1 MKNKI
6 FSVLVGLLAVFLG
19 ACSDD
24 DDVLTT
30 SSVHVNGGPLEESIT
45 PTSARVRIRLN
56 ETAGIGEVGICYG
69 VQTDKSALLSYG
81 DVLKV
86 EKVDSVMYLDLTELE
101 SATTYSYVA
110 YAKYENASV
119 ADVHSVVRSFTTQ
132 SADLYLTPSRLN
144 RSATGRLDTVKI
156 TTTFDFWAVAEYDY
170 DWITYEKKDT
180 LLILKTQDNS
190 GAEIRSAILKIQAGS
205 RTQSL
210 AVMQAA
216 PTISLSADTLEVS
229 AKGATG
235 SFIVRSD
242 VAWSIDKDADWV
254 TCSVEKDSIVNFTA
268 EVNTGSEERFGH
280 ITVSVSDQLYKIFT
294 VAQRS
299 GALAVTKTNLSYG
312 LKGGEEGFVVECNTD
327 DWTFSSDKSWCKPEW
342 IQGTDSIAVR
352 VDPNDTEA
360 AVRTATITVQKEQ
373 SVKKVTVSQESGLML
388 SDVSLENLVF
398 WGGNGD
404 IKVKAYTD
412 SWTVESV
419 TDDFTA
425 SRTNDSIVTVSVA
438 NLNTTAQEI
447 TGSVTIK
454 AGNLT
459 QTMTLV
465 QPCAVIDWGT
475 EEVKFSYT
483 GGTKSNT
490 SGNYIGMTKYKVE
503 GTGVSWLTVG
513 SEGVSFVQGTDGY
526 MVVAGEDDAFVTL
539 NLTATANN
547 TGKTRT
553 ATITGVWEGVTES
566 FTVTQMDASSVVV
579 LPALEA
585 GVLAGNYTL
594 TEEGYTGYVHF
605 GDKIYTKAE
614 YDEITTELE
623 AAGTSLYDDRYAKF
637 RAADYDYAMGLDNGN
652 TAYPLLFKINQVEST
667 ADGAPSGAYEV
678 EIVTMY
684 EPVNTALESDYI
696 AYYDKNTKTLYF
708 EFDYYSW
715 GIRSNRT
722 LYQNFGFCRIIF
734 SDTGCYFKVKTVPT
748 VKTVITV

>member
-459 QTMTLV
+459 QTMTFV
-465 QPCAVIDWGT
+465 QTGAVIDWST
-475 EEVKFSYT
+475 EDVKFSYT

-503 GTGVSWLTVG
+503 GTDVSWLTVG

-715 GIRSNRT
+715 ASGQTEHCIRT
-722 LYQNFGFCRIIF
+722 LVFAE
-734 SDTGCYFKVKTVPT
+734 
-748 VKTVITV
+748 

>member
-19 ACSDD
+19 ACSDN

-398 WGGNGD
+398 GGGNGD

-715 GIRSNRT
+715 ASGQTEHCIRT
-722 LYQNFGFCRIIF
+722 LVFAE
-734 SDTGCYFKVKTVPT
+734 
-748 VKTVITV
+748 

>member
-19 ACSDD
+19 ACSDN

-190 GAEIRSAILKIQAGS
+190 GTEIRSAILKIQAGS

-637 RAADYDYAMGLDNGN
+637 RAVDYDYAMGLDNGN

-715 GIRSNRT
+715 ASGQTEHCIRT
-722 LYQNFGFCRIIF
+722 LVFAE
-734 SDTGCYFKVKTVPT
+734 
-748 VKTVITV
+748 

>member
-156 TTTFDFWAVAEYDY
+156 TTTFDSWAVAEYDY

-242 VAWSIDKDADWV
+242 IAWSIDKDADWV

-280 ITVSVSDQLYKIFT
+280 ITVSVSDQLYKVFT

-299 GALAVTKTNLSYG
+299 GALAVTKKDLSYG

-327 DWTFSSDKSWCKPEW
+327 DWTCSSDKSWCKPER

-425 SRTNDSIVTVSVA
+425 SRTNDSIVTVSVV

-503 GTGVSWLTVG
+503 GTDVSWLTVG

-614 YDEITTELE
+614 YDAITTELE

-715 GIRSNRT
+715 ASGQTEHCIRT
-722 LYQNFGFCRIIF
+722 LVFAE
-734 SDTGCYFKVKTVPT
+734 
-748 VKTVITV
+748 

>member
-156 TTTFDFWAVAEYDY
+156 TTTFDSWAVAEYDY

-242 VAWSIDKDADWV
+242 IAWSIDKDADWV

-425 SRTNDSIVTVSVA
+425 SRTNDSIVTVSVV

-503 GTGVSWLTVG
+503 GTDVSWLTVG

-614 YDEITTELE
+614 YDAITTELE

-715 GIRSNRT
+715 ASGQTEHCIRT
-722 LYQNFGFCRIIF
+722 LVFAE
-734 SDTGCYFKVKTVPT
+734 
-748 VKTVITV
+748 

>member
-156 TTTFDFWAVAEYDY
+156 TTTFDSWAVAEYDY

-327 DWTFSSDKSWCKPEW
+327 DWTFSSDKSWCKPER

-715 GIRSNRT
+715 ASGQTEHCIRT
-722 LYQNFGFCRIIF
+722 LVFAE
-734 SDTGCYFKVKTVPT
+734 
-748 VKTVITV
+748 

>member
-438 NLNTTAQEI
+438 NLNTTAQGI

-637 RAADYDYAMGLDNGN
+637 RAVDYDYAMGLDNGN

-715 GIRSNRT
+715 ASGQTEHCIRT
-722 LYQNFGFCRIIF
+722 LVFAE
-734 SDTGCYFKVKTVPT
+734 
-748 VKTVITV
+748 

>member
-425 SRTNDSIVTVSVA
+425 SRTNDSIVTVSVV

-614 YDEITTELE
+614 YDAITTELE

-715 GIRSNRT
+715 ASGQTEHCIRT
-722 LYQNFGFCRIIF
+722 LVFAE
-734 SDTGCYFKVKTVPT
+734 
-748 VKTVITV
+748 

>member
-101 SATTYSYVA
+101 SATSYSYVA

-503 GTGVSWLTVG
+503 GTDVSWLTVG

-715 GIRSNRT
+715 ASGQTEHCIRT
-722 LYQNFGFCRIIF
+722 LVFAE
-734 SDTGCYFKVKTVPT
+734 
-748 VKTVITV
+748 

>member
-254 TCSVEKDSIVNFTA
+254 ICSVEKDSIVNFTA

-503 GTGVSWLTVG
+503 GTDVSWLTVG

-715 GIRSNRT
+715 ASGQTEHCIRT
-722 LYQNFGFCRIIF
+722 LVFAE
-734 SDTGCYFKVKTVPT
+734 
-748 VKTVITV
+748 

>member
-56 ETAGIGEVGICYG
+56 ETAGIGEAGICYG

-715 GIRSNRT
+715 ASGQTEHCIRT
-722 LYQNFGFCRIIF
+722 LVFAE
-734 SDTGCYFKVKTVPT
+734 
-748 VKTVITV
+748 

>member
-19 ACSDD
+19 ACSDN

-503 GTGVSWLTVG
+503 GTDVSWLTVG

-684 EPVNTALESDYI
+684 EPVNMALESDYI

-715 GIRSNRT
+715 ASGQTEHCIRT
-722 LYQNFGFCRIIF
+722 LVFAE
-734 SDTGCYFKVKTVPT
+734 
-748 VKTVITV
+748 

>member
-1 MKNKI
+1 M
-6 FSVLVGLLAVFLG
+6 
-19 ACSDD
+19 
-24 DDVLTT
+24 
-30 SSVHVNGGPLEESIT
+30 
-45 PTSARVRIRLN
+45 
-56 ETAGIGEVGICYG
+56 
-69 VQTDKSALLSYG
+69 
-81 DVLKV
+81 
-86 EKVDSVMYLDLTELE
+86 
-101 SATTYSYVA
+101 
-110 YAKYENASV
+110 
-119 ADVHSVVRSFTTQ
+119 
-132 SADLYLTPSRLN
+132 
-144 RSATGRLDTVKI
+144 
-156 TTTFDFWAVAEYDY
+156 
-170 DWITYEKKDT
+170 
-180 LLILKTQDNS
+180 
-190 GAEIRSAILKIQAGS
+190 
-205 RTQSL
+205 
-210 AVMQAA
+210 
-216 PTISLSADTLEVS
+216 
-229 AKGATG
+229 
-235 SFIVRSD
+235 
-242 VAWSIDKDADWV
+242 
-254 TCSVEKDSIVNFTA
+254 
-268 EVNTGSEERFGH
+268 
-280 ITVSVSDQLYKIFT
+280 
-294 VAQRS
+294 
-299 GALAVTKTNLSYG
+299 SYG

-327 DWTFSSDKSWCKPEW
+327 DWTFSSDKSWCKPER

-425 SRTNDSIVTVSVA
+425 SRTNDSIVTVSVV

-503 GTGVSWLTVG
+503 GTDVSWLTVG

-614 YDEITTELE
+614 YDAITTELE
-623 AAGTSLYDDRYAKF
+623 AAGTSLYDDRYAEL
-637 RAADYDYAMGLDNGN
+637 RGLPITTMLWGWIMEI
-652 TAYPLLFKINQVEST
+652 LLIH
-667 ADGAPSGAYEV
+667 
-678 EIVTMY
+678 
-684 EPVNTALESDYI
+684 
-696 AYYDKNTKTLYF
+696 YYLRL
-708 EFDYYSW
+708 
-715 GIRSNRT
+715 IRWN
-722 LYQNFGFCRIIF
+722 LLQ
-734 SDTGCYFKVKTVPT
+734 TGLLQELMKLKS
-748 VKTVITV
+748 

>member
-352 VDPNDTEA
+352 VDPSDTEA

-715 GIRSNRT
+715 ASGQTEHCIRT
-722 LYQNFGFCRIIF
+722 LVFAE
-734 SDTGCYFKVKTVPT
+734 
-748 VKTVITV
+748 

>member
-30 SSVHVNGGPLEESIT
+30 SSVHVNGPLEESIT

-280 ITVSVSDQLYKIFT
+280 ITVSVSDQLYKVFT

-299 GALAVTKTNLSYG
+299 GALAVTKTDLSYG

-503 GTGVSWLTVG
+503 GTDVSWLTVG

-614 YDEITTELE
+614 YDAITTELE

-715 GIRSNRT
+715 ASGQTEHCIRT
-722 LYQNFGFCRIIF
+722 LVFAE
-734 SDTGCYFKVKTVPT
+734 
-748 VKTVITV
+748 

>member
-447 TGSVTIK
+447 TGSVRIK

-503 GTGVSWLTVG
+503 GTDVSWLTVG

-715 GIRSNRT
+715 ASGQTEHCIRT
-722 LYQNFGFCRIIF
+722 LVFAE
-734 SDTGCYFKVKTVPT
+734 
-748 VKTVITV
+748 

>member
-180 LLILKTQDNS
+180 LLILKNQDNS

-715 GIRSNRT
+715 ASGQTEHCIRT
-722 LYQNFGFCRIIF
+722 LVFAE
-734 SDTGCYFKVKTVPT
+734 
-748 VKTVITV
+748 

>member
-156 TTTFDFWAVAEYDY
+156 TTTFDSWAVAEYDY

-425 SRTNDSIVTVSVA
+425 SRTNDSIVTVSVV

-715 GIRSNRT
+715 ASGQTEHCIRT
-722 LYQNFGFCRIIF
+722 LVFAE
-734 SDTGCYFKVKTVPT
+734 
-748 VKTVITV
+748 

>member
-388 SDVSLENLVF
+388 SDVSLKNLVF

-503 GTGVSWLTVG
+503 GTDVSWLTVG

-715 GIRSNRT
+715 ASGQTEHCIRT
-722 LYQNFGFCRIIF
+722 LVFAE
-734 SDTGCYFKVKTVPT
+734 
-748 VKTVITV
+748 

>member
-299 GALAVTKTNLSYG
+299 GALAVTKTDLSYG

-388 SDVSLENLVF
+388 SDISLENLVF

-503 GTGVSWLTVG
+503 GTDVSWLTVG

-715 GIRSNRT
+715 ASGQTEHCIRT
-722 LYQNFGFCRIIF
+722 LVFAE
-734 SDTGCYFKVKTVPT
+734 
-748 VKTVITV
+748 

>member
-667 ADGAPSGAYEV
+667 AGGAPSGAYEV

-715 GIRSNRT
+715 ASGQTEHCIRT
-722 LYQNFGFCRIIF
+722 LVFAE
-734 SDTGCYFKVKTVPT
+734 
-748 VKTVITV
+748 

>member
-483 GGTKSNT
+483 RGTKSNT

-715 GIRSNRT
+715 ASGQTEHCIRT
-722 LYQNFGFCRIIF
+722 LVFAE
-734 SDTGCYFKVKTVPT
+734 
-748 VKTVITV
+748 

>member
-360 AVRTATITVQKEQ
+360 ALRTATITVQKEQ

-503 GTGVSWLTVG
+503 GTDVSWLTVG

-715 GIRSNRT
+715 ASGQTEHCIRT
-722 LYQNFGFCRIIF
+722 LVFAE
-734 SDTGCYFKVKTVPT
+734 
-748 VKTVITV
+748 

>member
-352 VDPNDTEA
+352 VNPNDTEA

-715 GIRSNRT
+715 ASGQTEHCIRT
-722 LYQNFGFCRIIF
+722 LVFAE
-734 SDTGCYFKVKTVPT
+734 
-748 VKTVITV
+748 

>member
-19 ACSDD
+19 ACSDN

-242 VAWSIDKDADWV
+242 IAWSIDKDADWV

-715 GIRSNRT
+715 ASGQTEHCIRT
-722 LYQNFGFCRIIF
+722 LVFAE
-734 SDTGCYFKVKTVPT
+734 
-748 VKTVITV
+748 

>member
-30 SSVHVNGGPLEESIT
+30 SSVHVNGGLLEESIT

-503 GTGVSWLTVG
+503 GTDVSWLTVS

-637 RAADYDYAMGLDNGN
+637 RAVDYDYAMGLDNGN

-715 GIRSNRT
+715 ASGQTEHCIRT
-722 LYQNFGFCRIIF
+722 LVFAE
-734 SDTGCYFKVKTVPT
+734 
-748 VKTVITV
+748 

>member
-45 PTSARVRIRLN
+45 PASARVRIRLN

-101 SATTYSYVA
+101 SATTYSYIA

-156 TTTFDFWAVAEYDY
+156 TTTFDSWAVAEYDY

-242 VAWSIDKDADWV
+242 IAWSIDKDADWV

-280 ITVSVSDQLYKIFT
+280 ITVSVSDQLYKVFT

-299 GALAVTKTNLSYG
+299 GALAVTKTDLSYG

-503 GTGVSWLTVG
+503 GTDVSWLTVG

-715 GIRSNRT
+715 ASGQTEHCIRT
-722 LYQNFGFCRIIF
+722 LVFAE
-734 SDTGCYFKVKTVPT
+734 
-748 VKTVITV
+748 

>member
-614 YDEITTELE
+614 YDEIPTELE

-715 GIRSNRT
+715 ASGQTEHCIRT
-722 LYQNFGFCRIIF
+722 LVFAE
-734 SDTGCYFKVKTVPT
+734 
-748 VKTVITV
+748 

>member
-156 TTTFDFWAVAEYDY
+156 TTTFDSWAVAEYDY

-280 ITVSVSDQLYKIFT
+280 ITVSVSDQLYKVFT

-614 YDEITTELE
+614 YDAITTELE

-715 GIRSNRT
+715 ASGQTEHCIRT
-722 LYQNFGFCRIIF
+722 LVFAE
-734 SDTGCYFKVKTVPT
+734 
-748 VKTVITV
+748 

>member
-132 SADLYLTPSRLN
+132 SADLYLTLSRLN

-503 GTGVSWLTVG
+503 GTDVSWLTVG

-715 GIRSNRT
+715 ASGQTEHCIRT
-722 LYQNFGFCRIIF
+722 LVFAE
-734 SDTGCYFKVKTVPT
+734 
-748 VKTVITV
+748 

>member
-19 ACSDD
+19 ACSDN

-190 GAEIRSAILKIQAGS
+190 GAEIRSAISKIQAGS

-268 EVNTGSEERFGH
+268 EVNTGSEERFGN

-637 RAADYDYAMGLDNGN
+637 RAVDYDYAMGLDNGN

-715 GIRSNRT
+715 ASGQTEHCIRT
-722 LYQNFGFCRIIF
+722 LVFAE
-734 SDTGCYFKVKTVPT
+734 
-748 VKTVITV
+748 

>member
-19 ACSDD
+19 ACSDN

-299 GALAVTKTNLSYG
+299 GALAVTKTDLSYG

-637 RAADYDYAMGLDNGN
+637 RAVDYDYAMGLDNGN

-715 GIRSNRT
+715 ASGQTEHCIRT
-722 LYQNFGFCRIIF
+722 LVFAE
-734 SDTGCYFKVKTVPT
+734 
-748 VKTVITV
+748 

>member
-19 ACSDD
+19 ACSDN

-614 YDEITTELE
+614 YDAITTELE

-637 RAADYDYAMGLDNGN
+637 RAVDYDYAMGLDNGN

-715 GIRSNRT
+715 ASGQTEHCIRT
-722 LYQNFGFCRIIF
+722 LVFAE
-734 SDTGCYFKVKTVPT
+734 
-748 VKTVITV
+748 

>member
-242 VAWSIDKDADWV
+242 IAWSIDKDADWV

-280 ITVSVSDQLYKIFT
+280 ITVSVSDQLYKVFT

-299 GALAVTKTNLSYG
+299 GALAVTKTDLSYG

-503 GTGVSWLTVG
+503 GTDVSWLTVG

-566 FTVTQMDASSVVV
+566 FTVTQMDALSVVV

-715 GIRSNRT
+715 ASGQTEHCIRT
-722 LYQNFGFCRIIF
+722 LVFAE
-734 SDTGCYFKVKTVPT
+734 
-748 VKTVITV
+748 

>member
-526 MVVAGEDDAFVTL
+526 MVVAGEDDAL

-715 GIRSNRT
+715 ASGQTEHCIRT
-722 LYQNFGFCRIIF
+722 LVFAE
-734 SDTGCYFKVKTVPT
+734 
-748 VKTVITV
+748 

>member
-229 AKGATG
+229 AKGAMG

-503 GTGVSWLTVG
+503 GTDVSWLTVG

-715 GIRSNRT
+715 ASGQTEHCIRT
-722 LYQNFGFCRIIF
+722 LVFAE
-734 SDTGCYFKVKTVPT
+734 
-748 VKTVITV
+748 

>member
-352 VDPNDTEA
+352 GDPNDTEA

-715 GIRSNRT
+715 ASGQTEHCIRT
-722 LYQNFGFCRIIF
+722 LVFAE
-734 SDTGCYFKVKTVPT
+734 
-748 VKTVITV
+748 

>member
-696 AYYDKNTKTLYF
+696 AYYDKNTKTL
-708 EFDYYSW
+708 
-715 GIRSNRT
+715 
-722 LYQNFGFCRIIF
+722 
-734 SDTGCYFKVKTVPT
+734 
-748 VKTVITV
+748 

>member
-19 ACSDD
+19 ACSDN

-299 GALAVTKTNLSYG
+299 GALAVTKTDLSYG

-614 YDEITTELE
+614 YDAITTELE

-715 GIRSNRT
+715 ASGQTEHCIRT
-722 LYQNFGFCRIIF
+722 LVFAE
-734 SDTGCYFKVKTVPT
+734 
-748 VKTVITV
+748 